1 VKLDHTGIHASRCE
15 HPSSA
20 LEKAFAEQWRNENKT
35 FGVLDAL
42 MRAADT
48 VDQNVFSPLG
58 DSRPYQFA
66 DGVTQRDATVAASI
80 IQWLG
85 SNVGRCFLEEAL
97 KRAGYQLIRT
107 GRSVRDDPSDTGL
120 ALVEFVS
127 RRRDGAPLWINAK
140 LQAFAS
146 VGKPERKGAS
156 PAELDILHR
165 RHLAETIS
173 GMKPSNGY
181 AHIVGALAEIHE
193 EMRDLVRQLPEREQR
208 RLNEIAQ
215 LHPSRFEREAKAAIK
230 KWEAIR
236 EHDSNPPVGPNT
248 RRRLERQRDEIADAF
263 DAREEKH
270 G

>member
-107 GRSVRDDPSDTGL
+107 GRSVRDDPRRLRCNKCGDTSVLFGPVGL
-120 ALVEFVS
+120 GEEHAGCGG
-127 RRRDGAPLWINAK
+127 RYHM
-140 LQAFAS
+140 AS
-146 VGKPERKGAS
+146 V
-156 PAELDILHR
+156 
-165 RHLAETIS
+165 
-173 GMKPSNGY
+173 
-181 AHIVGALAEIHE
+181 
-193 EMRDLVRQLPEREQR
+193 
-208 RLNEIAQ
+208 
-215 LHPSRFEREAKAAIK
+215 
-230 KWEAIR
+230 
-236 EHDSNPPVGPNT
+236 
-248 RRRLERQRDEIADAF
+248 
-263 DAREEKH
+263 
-270 G
+270 